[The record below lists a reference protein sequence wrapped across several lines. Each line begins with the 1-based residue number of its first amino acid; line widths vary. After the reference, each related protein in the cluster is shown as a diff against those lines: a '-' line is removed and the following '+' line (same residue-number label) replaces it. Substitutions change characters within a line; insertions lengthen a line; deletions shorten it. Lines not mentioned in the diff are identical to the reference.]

1 MLPIF
6 FGISGPALS
15 ADEISFFQEVRP
27 AGYILFARNI
37 VSREQVRA
45 LTDQLRAL
53 NSQNDSQNDLPILI
67 DQEGGRVARLRPPLT
82 PEFPSARMF
91 GSLYRRDVLAAL
103 EATRANAALI
113 AHDLRDL
120 GINVNCLPVLD
131 VPVAGAHDVIGDRA
145 YGMNVDMV
153 TALGAATLSGLHS
166 GGVVSVIKHIPGHG
180 RAQVDSHA
188 DRPIVQASAE
198 ELAQDIAPFAGLSS
212 APMAMVSHVVYTAYD
227 ADRPASQSPI
237 IIADIIRKRIG
248 FDGLLMTDDIA
259 MKALSGD
266 FSTRAAAAIA
276 AGCDIVL
283 HCSGDLSQMRE
294 VAHELPAISNK
305 ARDRLSRAMQISATP
320 AKIDFD
326 KISVT
331 QRRDALLELAYHG

>member
-6 FGISGPALS
+6 FGTSGPALS
-15 ADEISFFQEVRP
+15 PDEISFFQEVRP

-37 VSREQVRA
+37 ISREQVRS
-45 LTDQLRAL
+45 LTDALRAI
-53 NSQNDSQNDLPILI
+53 SRRDDVPILI

-82 PEFPSARMF
+82 PELPSARTF
-91 GSLYRRDVLAAL
+91 GALYRRNVVAAL
-103 EATRANAALI
+103 EAAHTNATLI
-113 AHDLRDL
+113 AHDLREL

-131 VPVAGAHDVIGDRA
+131 VPVEGAHDIIGDRA
-145 YGMNVDMV
+145 YGMSVDMV
-153 TALGAATLSGLHS
+153 TALGAATISGLHS

-180 RAQVDSHA
+180 RSHVDSHA

-212 APMAMVSHVVYTAYD
+212 APMAMVSHVVYTTYD

-259 MKALSGD
+259 MKALHGD
-266 FSTRAAAAIA
+266 FSERAVASIA

-283 HCSGDLSQMRE
+283 HCSGDLSEMRD
-294 VAHELPAISNK
+294 VARGLPVISN
-305 ARDRLSRAMQISATP
+305 TH
-320 AKIDFD
+320 
-326 KISVT
+326 
-331 QRRDALLELAYHG
+331 RRDSLLELTHHG